1 MADAEND
8 FQELYKETL
17 TKMDGLTDKQKQILQ
32 AALELF
38 SSQGFSETSSAQI
51 AERAGVAVGSVYQRF
66 QNKQA
71 LLVAVLSPLLDDVLP
86 KAVDEFGRSVF
97 RQPFDDVKSL
107 VQAIVP
113 DRLRFIDQNF
123 AALKLL
129 FGQVIIDDQGLITQL
144 KEVFGAHMTQYLV
157 PNIQRLQQAGKMV
170 NLPENYIIQ
179 YLFSS
184 VFGYL
189 GKRILGIPVNLESE
203 IEYTTA
209 FLTNGLTKPSKS

>member
-17 TKMDGLTDKQKQILQ
+17 KKMDGLTDKQKQILQ
-32 AALELF
+32 AALDLF

-51 AERAGVAVGSVYQRF
+51 ADRAGVAVGSVYQRF

-71 LLVAVLSPLLDDVLP
+71 LLVAVLAPLLDDVLP

-97 RQPFDDVKSL
+97 TQPFNDVQSF
-107 VQAIVP
+107 VEAIVP

-123 AALKLL
+123 ASLKLL
-129 FGQVIIDDQGLITQL
+129 VGQVIVDDQGLIKQL
-144 KEVFGAHMTQYLV
+144 NTAFGTHMSQYLV

-170 NLPENYIIQ
+170 DLPEKYIIQ
-179 YLFSS
+179 YLFST
-184 VFGYL
+184 VIGYL
-189 GKRILGIPVNLESE
+189 GKRILGMPVDIKSE
-203 IEYTTA
+203 IQYATA
-209 FLTNGLTKPSKS
+209 FLTNGLRNS